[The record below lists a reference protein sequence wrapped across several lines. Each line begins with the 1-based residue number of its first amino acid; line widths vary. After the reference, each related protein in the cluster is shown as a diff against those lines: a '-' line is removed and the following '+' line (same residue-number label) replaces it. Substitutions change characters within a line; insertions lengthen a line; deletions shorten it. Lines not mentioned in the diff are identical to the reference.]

1 MTAYIPLQAECGPGG
16 FVLET
21 AVCELDTQGIV
32 RRWGAAAERVFGF
45 SDGEAIGQT
54 LPMVPYDL
62 HDETLARLR
71 AAAEG
76 ETLPEHS
83 TVWCRNDQQ
92 PLEVAVSM
100 VGLSANGHGPAV
112 ALVARDISERRLE
125 QLQLEAYA
133 KDVRE
138 SFGRELRRAR
148 ELERSYF
155 HTVRAL
161 AAAVEAKDGY
171 TGAHIQRVHAIG
183 LLLAREVAP
192 DQAADPQLAY
202 GFLLHDIGKLSVPD
216 AVLKKPGP
224 LTDTEWTLMRRHP
237 EAGAR
242 ILDAIPFLDRAV
254 DVVLHHHERWDG
266 RGYLAG
272 LAGEEIPLIARILAV
287 GDAFSAMTTTRP
299 YRKALDV
306 REALVRIADAAGSQL
321 DERLVTEFIA
331 GIETDADAPLPGV
344 GPANGLAPASRRRV
358 A

>member
-1 MTAYIPLQAECGPGG
+1 
-16 FVLET
+16 VLET

-45 SDGEAIGQT
+45 SDGEAIGQR
-54 LPMVPYDL
+54 LPMVPFDL
-62 HDETLARLR
+62 HDETIARLR

-76 ETLPEHS
+76 ESLPEHS
-83 TVWCRNDQQ
+83 TVWCRNDQE

-171 TGAHIQRVHAIG
+171 TGAHIQRVHSIG

-266 RGYLAG
+266 RGYPAG
-272 LAGEEIPLIARILAV
+272 LHEDGIPLWARIFSVADTV
-287 GDAFSAMTTTRP
+287 DAITSNRP
-299 YRKALDV
+299 YRRGRPLD
-306 REALVRIADAAGSQL
+306 EAIDEILSRAGSQFDPDCATAL
-321 DERLVTEFIA
+321 ADIDQAAMREVVAA
-331 GIETDADAPLPGV
+331 GA
-344 GPANGLAPASRRRV
+344 
-358 A
+358 

>member
-1 MTAYIPLQAECGPGG
+1 MTAYIPLLAEDGPGG
-16 FVLET
+16 VVLET

-45 SDGEAIGQT
+45 SEAQAVGQI
-54 LPMVPYDL
+54 LPMVPFDL
-62 HDETLARLR
+62 HEETLDRLR
-71 AAAEG
+71 EAATGAA
-76 ETLPEHS
+76 LPEHS
-83 TVWCRNDQQ
+83 TVWCREDGE
-92 PLEVAVSM
+92 PLEVAVSLAQ
-100 VGLSANGHGPAV
+100 LSANGHGPAV

-125 QLQLEAYA
+125 QAQLEAYA
-133 KDVRE
+133 RDVRE

-183 LLLAREVAP
+183 LLLAREIAP
-192 DQAADPQLAY
+192 EQAADPQLAY

-266 RGYLAG
+266 RGYPAG
-272 LAGEEIPLIARILAV
+272 LEEEGIPLWARIFSVADTV
-287 GDAFSAMTTTRP
+287 DAITSNRP
-299 YRKALDV
+299 YRRGRPLEQAVDEVVARAGTQFDPDCANALADLDHSAV
-306 REALVRIADAAGSQL
+306 RELVGAG
-321 DERLVTEFIA
+321 V
-331 GIETDADAPLPGV
+331 
-344 GPANGLAPASRRRV
+344 
-358 A
+358 

>member
-1 MTAYIPLQAECGPGG
+1 MTAYIPLLADIGPGG

-32 RRWGAAAERVFGF
+32 RRWGHAAERVFGF
-45 SDGEAIGQT
+45 NDNQAVGQI
-54 LPMVPYDL
+54 LPMVPFDL
-62 HDETLARLR
+62 HEETLARLR
-71 AAAEG
+71 EAAAG
-76 ETLPEHS
+76 TALPEHS
-83 TVWCRNDQQ
+83 TVWCREDGE
-92 PLEVAVSM
+92 PLEVAVSLAH
-100 VGLSANGHGPAV
+100 LSANGHGPAV
-112 ALVARDISERRLE
+112 ALIARDISERRLE
-125 QLQLEAYA
+125 QAQLEAYA

-192 DQAADPQLAY
+192 EQAADPQLAY

-254 DVVLHHHERWDG
+254 DVVMHHHERWDG
-266 RGYLAG
+266 RGYPAG
-272 LAGEEIPLIARILAV
+272 LEEEGIPLWARIFSVADTV
-287 GDAFSAMTTTRP
+287 DAITSNRP
-299 YRKALDV
+299 YRRGRPLEDAVEEVVSRAGTQFDPDCAHALADLDRSAV
-306 REALVRIADAAGSQL
+306 REV
-321 DERLVTEFIA
+321 
-331 GIETDADAPLPGV
+331 
-344 GPANGLAPASRRRV
+344 V
-358 A
+358 ATGA

>member
-1 MTAYIPLQAECGPGG
+1 MTAYIALLAEDRPGG
-16 FVLET
+16 LVLET
-21 AVCELDTQGIV
+21 AVCELDTQGRI
-32 RRWGAAAERVFGF
+32 RRWGAGAERVFGF
-45 SDGEAIGQT
+45 TAEQAVGQV

-62 HDETLARLR
+62 RDETLQCVRD
-71 AAAEG
+71 AAAG
-76 ETLPEHS
+76 EIAHEHA
-83 TVWCRNDQQ
+83 TVWCRADGA
-92 PLEVAVSM
+92 PLELAVSLAQL
-100 VGLSANGHGPAV
+100 GPNGHGPSV
-112 ALVARDISERRLE
+112 ALIARDISERRLE
-125 QLQLEAYA
+125 QAQLEAYA

-183 LLLAREVAP
+183 LLLARAIAP
-192 DQAADPQLAY
+192 AEADDPQLAY

-224 LTDTEWTLMRRHP
+224 LTDSEWTLMRRHP

-266 RGYLAG
+266 RGYPAG
-272 LAGEEIPLIARILAV
+272 LEADGIPLWARIFSVADTV
-287 GDAFSAMTTTRP
+287 DAITSNRP
-299 YRKALDV
+299 YRRGRPLEQAV
-306 REALVRIADAAGSQL
+306 REIVARAGTQFDPDCAHALADLDHGAVR
-321 DERLVTEFIA
+321 EV
-331 GIETDADAPLPGV
+331 
-344 GPANGLAPASRRRV
+344 V
-358 A
+358 ATGA

>member
-1 MTAYIPLQAECGPGG
+1 MTAYIALLADGGPGG

-32 RRWGAAAERVFGF
+32 RRWGAAAARVFGF
-45 SDGEAIGQT
+45 TEQQAVGEV
-54 LPMVPYDL
+54 LPMVPFDL
-62 HDETLARLR
+62 RDETLANIRE
-71 AAAEG
+71 AATGAA
-76 ETLPEHS
+76 LPEHS
-83 TVWCRNDQQ
+83 TVWCRDDGQ

-100 VGLSANGHGPAV
+100 TQLSANGHGAAV
-112 ALVARDISERRLE
+112 ALIARDISERRLE
-125 QLQLEAYA
+125 QAQLQAYA

-183 LLLAREVAP
+183 LLLARTVAP

-224 LTDTEWTLMRRHP
+224 LTDSEWTLMRRHP
-237 EAGAR
+237 QDGAR

-266 RGYLAG
+266 RGYPAG
-272 LAGEEIPLIARILAV
+272 LQEDGIPLWARIFSVADTV
-287 GDAFSAMTTTRP
+287 DAITSNRP
-299 YRKALDV
+299 YRRGRPLDQAIEEV
-306 REALVRIADAAGSQL
+306 VSRAGSQFDPDCAHAL
-321 DERLVTEFIA
+321 ADIDQSAMQDLVATGA
-331 GIETDADAPLPGV
+331 
-344 GPANGLAPASRRRV
+344 
-358 A
+358 

>member
-1 MTAYIPLQAECGPGG
+1 MTAYIPLQADIGPGG

-45 SDGEAIGQT
+45 TEQQAVGQI
-54 LPMVPYDL
+54 LPMVPFDL
-62 HDETLARLR
+62 REETLARLR
-71 AAAEG
+71 EAATGASQ
-76 ETLPEHS
+76 PEHS
-83 TVWCRNDQQ
+83 TVWCRDDGE
-92 PLEVAVSM
+92 PLEVAVSLAHL
-100 VGLSANGHGPAV
+100 GANGHWPSV
-112 ALVARDISERRLE
+112 ALIARDISERRLE
-125 QLQLEAYA
+125 QAQLEAYA
-133 KDVRE
+133 RDVRE

-148 ELERSYF
+148 ELERSSF

-183 LLLAREVAP
+183 LLLARQVAP
-192 DQAADPQLAY
+192 EEAANPQLAY

-242 ILDAIPFLDRAV
+242 ILDAVPFLDRAV

-266 RGYLAG
+266 RGYPAG
-272 LAGEEIPLIARILAV
+272 LEEEGIPLWARIFSVADTV
-287 GDAFSAMTTTRP
+287 DAITSNRP
-299 YRKALDV
+299 YRRGRPLD
-306 REALVRIADAAGSQL
+306 EAIKEIVTRAGSQFDPDCAHAL
-321 DERLVTEFIA
+321 
-331 GIETDADAPLPGV
+331 ADLNHGEV
-344 GPANGLAPASRRRV
+344 EDVV
-358 A
+358 ATGR